1 MARRYGAFSRM
12 SPTRAGRGA
21 RKSVQGQGG
30 MRALFSGAV
39 PVIRHSVQHTVK
51 TIADGK
57 AYAYPLVVYYGT
69 SGSSNEESASASVS
83 KDSRVNH
90 VSVNLSISQSDTS
103 KSNQCYIGLIATS
116 FSDGAL
122 NDANMTSQFADLIK
136 MDNETTGTMNLTNGA
151 QDLTYREWNVDAAKR
166 HWIRGFQ
173 RNTYTLYSGRPA
185 LLNTVLRVPAKCK
198 RAQFGMGW
206 WLVIMNDSA
215 LIQNESSGSASA
227 INVSLETAF
236 KEIPP
241 TAYTVS

>member
-1 MARRYGAFSRM
+1 MARRFGA
-12 SPTRAGRGA
+12 TRFGQRRSGA
-21 RKSVQGQGG
+21 RRSAQGQGG

-39 PVIRHSVQHTVK
+39 PVIRHSVQHVVK

-69 SGSSNEESASASVS
+69 SGASAEESGSASIS

-122 NDANMTSQFADLIK
+122 NETNMTNQFADLIA
-136 MDNETTGTMNLTNGA
+136 MDNEDTGTMKMVNGA
-151 QDLTYREWNVDAAKR
+151 QDLTYRTWNVDAQKR

-185 LLNTVLRVPAKCK
+185 LMNTVLRVPSKCK
-198 RAQFGMGW
+198 RGQFGMGW
-206 WLVIMNDSA
+206 WLVVMNDSA
-215 LIQNESSGSASA
+215 QIQDQSSGSATD

-241 TAYTVS
+241 TAYTIA

>member
-1 MARRYGAFSRM
+1 MARRFGASF
-12 SPTRAGRGA
+12 GRSSGA
-21 RKSVQGQGG
+21 RRSVQGQGG

-39 PVIRHSVQHTVK
+39 PVIRHSVLHANK

-69 SGSSNEESASASVS
+69 SGSSGEESSSASVS
-83 KDSRVNH
+83 KDSRINH
-90 VSVNLSISQSDTS
+90 VSVNLSISQSNNA
-103 KSNQCYIGLIATS
+103 KPNQCYLGLIATS

-122 NDANMTSQFADLIK
+122 NDTNMTNQFADLIA
-136 MDNETTGTMNLTNGA
+136 MDNEDTGTMKLTNGA
-151 QDLTYREWNVDAAKR
+151 KDLDYRTWNVDAQKR

-185 LLNTVLRVPAKCK
+185 LMNTVLRVPAKCK
-198 RAQFGMGW
+198 RSQFGMGW
-206 WLVIMNDSA
+206 WLVIMNDSHM
-215 LIQNESSGSASA
+215 IQNEDAGSATD

>member
-1 MARRYGAFSRM
+1 MANGHSRKWNKNPKM
-12 SPTRAGRGA
+12 
-21 RKSVQGQGG
+21 SVQGQGG
-30 MRALFSGAV
+30 MRALFSGAM
-39 PVIRHSVQHTVK
+39 PIIRHSVQHETKTV
-51 TIADGK
+51 ADGK

-69 SGSSNEESASASVS
+69 SGASGEESASSSVS

-90 VSVNLSISQSDTS
+90 VSVNLAISQSDNS
-103 KSNQCYIGLIATS
+103 KPNQCYIGLIATS

-122 NDANMTSQFADLIK
+122 NATNMTNQFADLIS
-136 MDNETTGTMNLTNGA
+136 MANSDTGTMNLTNGA
-151 QDLTYREWNVDAAKR
+151 KDLTYRTWNVDAQKR

-185 LLNTVLRVPAKCK
+185 LMNTVLRVPMKCK

-206 WLVIMNDSA
+206 WLVVMNDSS
-215 LIQNESSGSASA
+215 LIQDETSGDATD

-241 TAYTVS
+241 AAYTVA

>member
-1 MARRYGAFSRM
+1 MVRRYGAFA

-21 RKSVQGQGG
+21 KRSVQGQGG

-39 PVIRHSVQHTVK
+39 PVIRHSVQHANK

-57 AYAYPLVVYYGT
+57 AYAYPLVAYYGT

-116 FSDGAL
+116 FSDAAL
-122 NDANMTSQFADLIK
+122 NTTNMTNQFADLIA
-136 MDNETTGTMNLTNGA
+136 MDNDTTGTMKLTNGA
-151 QDLTYREWNVDAAKR
+151 QDLTYREWSVDAQKR

-185 LLNTVLRVPAKCK
+185 LMNTVLRVPMKCK

-215 LIQNESSGSASA
+215 LIQDETSGSASD
-227 INVSLETAF
+227 INISLETAF

-241 TAYTVS
+241 TAYTVA

>member
-1 MARRYGAFSRM
+1 MARRYGSR
-12 SPTRAGRGA
+12 SFGQRRTGA
-21 RKSVQGQGG
+21 RRSVQGQGG

-39 PVIRHSVQHTVK
+39 PVIRHSIQHTNK
-51 TIADGK
+51 TIGDGK
-57 AYAYPLVVYYGT
+57 AYAYPLCVYYGT
-69 SGSSNEESASASVS
+69 SGSTDEESASPSIS

-90 VSVNLSISQSDTS
+90 VSVNLSISQADTS
-103 KSNQCYIGLIATS
+103 KTNQCYIGLIATS

-122 NDANMTSQFADLIK
+122 NATNMTNQFADLIA
-136 MDNETTGTMNLTNGA
+136 MDNETTGTMKTINGA
-151 QDLTYREWNVDAAKR
+151 KDLTYRTWNVDAQKR

-185 LLNTVLRVPAKCK
+185 LMNTVLRVPSKCK
-198 RAQFGMGW
+198 RGQFGMGW

-215 LIQNESSGSASA
+215 LIQDTTSGSATD

-241 TAYTVS
+241 TAYTVA

>member
-1 MARRYGAFSRM
+1 MARRFGASF
-12 SPTRAGRGA
+12 GRSSMGA
-21 RKSVQGQGG
+21 RRSVQGQGG

-39 PVIRHSVQHTVK
+39 PVIRHSVQHVNKTV
-51 TIADGK
+51 ADGK
-57 AYAYPLVVYYGT
+57 AYAYPLVAYYGT
-69 SGSSNEESASASVS
+69 SGASGEESASSSVS
-83 KDSRVNH
+83 KDSRINH
-90 VSVNLSISQSDTS
+90 VSVNLAISQSDNS
-103 KSNQCYIGLIATS
+103 KPNQCYIGLIATS

-122 NDANMTSQFADLIK
+122 NATNMTNQFADLIA
-136 MDNETTGTMNLTNGA
+136 MDNEDTGTMKLTNGA
-151 QDLTYREWNVDAAKR
+151 KDLTYREWNVDAQKR

-185 LLNTVLRVPAKCK
+185 LLNTVLRVPGKCK

-206 WLVIMNDSA
+206 WLVVMNDSA
-215 LIQNESSGSASA
+215 LIQDETSGSATD